1 MTVQYEEIWQE
12 AVAAGTAAGESAIP
26 APIVVGEST
35 SVFGSEI
42 DFAKPTYYV
51 SEGVCGFASVHFA
64 GNTAFGRWA
73 KKSELAEKHSYYGG
87 LYVWVKQF
95 GQSLTRKEAY
105 AKAFAEVLRKNGIEV
120 WVDSRLD

>member
-1 MTVQYEEIWQE
+1 MTVKYQEIWQE

-26 APIVVGEST
+26 APMVVGEST

-42 DFAKPTYYV
+42 DFSKPTYYV
-51 SEGVCGFASVHFA
+51 SEGVCGFASIHFK

-73 KKSELAEKHSYYGG
+73 KKSGLARNGYGGG
-87 LYVWVKQF
+87 LYVWVREF

-105 AKAFAEVLRKNGIEV
+105 ASAFAEVLRKNGIEV
-120 WVDSRLD
+120 WIDSRLD